1 MKKLF
6 LTGMFALTTM
16 IASAQFTAVSNINEP
31 NEDESWGVSNF
42 TDNLGLGYQVTDNCM
57 VGVLRNGEDYD
68 LFARYNLNETMYL
81 SATMPTEN
89 ATDNLRFGIGYS
101 FKFWND
107 LYIEPNYSIAEEE
120 GEFNVGMAYKF

>member
-6 LTGMFALTTM
+6 FTGMFALTTM

-57 VGVLRNGEDYD
+57 VGVLRNGEEYD
-68 LFARYNLNETMYL
+68 LFAR
-81 SATMPTEN
+81 
-89 ATDNLRFGIGYS
+89 
-101 FKFWND
+101 
-107 LYIEPNYSIAEEE
+107 
-120 GEFNVGMAYKF
+120 

>member
-89 ATDNLRFGIGYS
+89 ATDNLRFGVGCSI
-101 FKFWND
+101 KFWND